1 MKINLQE
8 YCKDISN
15 YQRFPT
21 REVMVGDIAIGKDNP
36 IRVQSMTTTDTMDT
50 KGTIAQSIRM
60 IDAGCE
66 IVRITAP
73 SIKEAKNLKM
83 IRDGLRDKG
92 YKTPLVADIHFTPNA
107 ALEASKIVEKVRI
120 NPGNYVDKKK
130 FEVKEYDDKSY
141 QDELLKIE
149 EKFIPL
155 ISSCKENRV
164 AMRIGT
170 NHGSLSDRIMNRF
183 GDTPLGMVESA
194 MEFLR
199 ICKQNDYDQIV
210 LSMKSSNP
218 IVMIHAYRLLVKSM
232 ENENMH
238 YPLHLGVTEA
248 GDGLDGRI
256 KSALGIGTL
265 LSEGIGDTIRVSLTE
280 DPEFEIPAADK
291 ILSKIDNI
299 SRKVRLK
306 NTEKRAFSFFKR
318 ETLSIENIGEKN
330 PPIVI
335 SSNSNDFEGNFPD
348 YLFTNDL
355 SSLDDSKKYIIE
367 GKDWNKNLSKNIFPY
382 FNSLKGFRTSEAVSD
397 TLNFVEIK
405 LSKVTNTI
413 MQTFSNNVVI
423 ILDVDNGSRHDLLS
437 AFNFFEEK
445 QIKIPVVLKGSY
457 QSSDFE
463 QISIDASIDLGSIL
477 LEGMGNGVW
486 IQAKDFESKINE
498 LSFLILQNTR
508 TRIFKTDYI
517 SCPSC
522 GRTKFNLQETT
533 ALVKEKTS
541 HLKGLKIA
549 VMGCIV
555 NGPGEM
561 ADADYGYVGSGKDV
575 ISLYKG
581 KDLVKR
587 NISSKDAVDE
597 LINLIKANND
607 WVEPLI

>member
-1 MKINLQE
+1 MRRKTLSV
-8 YCKDISN
+8 K
-15 YQRFPT
+15 
-21 REVMVGDIAIGKDNP
+21 IGKVFIGSDHS
-36 IRVQSMTTTDTMDT
+36 IKTQSMTTASTMDT
-50 KGTIAQSIRM
+50 DKSVDEAIR
-60 IDAGCE
+60 IIQAGGKL
-66 IVRITAP
+66 VRFTAP
-73 SIKEAKNLKM
+73 NINEAKNLLNIKNA
-83 IRDGLRDKG
+83 LVAKG
-92 YKTPLVADIHFTPNA
+92 YDDPLVADIHFTPNA

-155 ISSCKENRV
+155 INSCKENKV

-170 NHGSLSDRIMNRF
+170 NHGSLSDRVMNRF

-199 ICKQNDYDQIV
+199 ICKQNDFDQIV

-218 IVMIHAYRLLVKSM
+218 IVMIHAYRLLVQSM

-265 LSEGIGDTIRVSLTE
+265 LTEGLGDTIRVSLTE
-280 DPEFEIPAADK
+280 DPEFEIPVAEK
-291 ILSKIDNI
+291 ILEKIDSI
-299 SRKVRLK
+299 SKKIRLK
-306 NTEKRAFSFFKR
+306 NTDKRAFSFFKR
-318 ETLSIENIGEKN
+318 ETESIKNIGEKN

-335 SSNSNDFEGNFPD
+335 SNSSNDFEGNFPD
-348 YLFTNDL
+348 YLFIDN
-355 SSLDDSKKYIIE
+355 LDNLDESKQYIIE
-367 GKDWNKNLSKNIFPY
+367 GKDWNKNLAKNIFPY
-382 FNSLKGFRTSEAVSD
+382 FNSLKDFRKSKAVSN
-397 TLNFVEIK
+397 TLNFIEIE
-405 LSKVTNTI
+405 LSKITNTI
-413 MQTFSNNVVI
+413 MQTFSNSVVI
-423 ILDVDNGSRHDLLS
+423 VLNVDNTNRHDLLS
-437 AFNFFEEK
+437 AFNFLEEK
-445 QIKIPVVLKGSY
+445 QIKIPVILKGSY
-457 QSSDFE
+457 QSLDFE
-463 QISIDASIDLGSIL
+463 KVAIDASIEIGSIL
-477 LEGMGNGVW
+477 LEGMGNGIW
-486 IQAKDFESKINE
+486 IQTKDFDSKINE

-522 GRTKFNLQETT
+522 GRTKFDLQETT
-533 ALVKEKTS
+533 ALVKEHTN
-541 HLKGLKIA
+541 HLKGLKIS

-561 ADADYGYVGSGKDV
+561 ADADYGYVGSGDGV

-581 KDLVKR
+581 KELVKR
-587 NISSKDAVDE
+587 NISSEQAVNE
-597 LINLIKANND
+597 LIQLIKENDD
-607 WVEPLI
+607 WVDPKN

>member
-1 MKINLQE
+1 MRRKTLSV
-8 YCKDISN
+8 K
-15 YQRFPT
+15 
-21 REVMVGDIAIGKDNP
+21 IGKVFIGSDHS
-36 IRVQSMTTTDTMDT
+36 IKTQSMTTASTMDT
-50 KGTIAQSIRM
+50 DKSVDEAIR
-60 IDAGCE
+60 IIQAGGKL
-66 IVRITAP
+66 VRFTAP
-73 SIKEAKNLKM
+73 NINEAKNLLNIKNA
-83 IRDGLRDKG
+83 LVAKG
-92 YKTPLVADIHFTPNA
+92 YDDPLVADIHFTPNA

-155 ISSCKENRV
+155 INSCKENKV

-170 NHGSLSDRIMNRF
+170 NHGSLSDRVMNRF

-265 LSEGIGDTIRVSLTE
+265 LTEGIGDTIRVSLTE
-280 DPEFEIPAADK
+280 DPEFEIPAAEK
-291 ILSKIDNI
+291 ILEKIDSI
-299 SRKVRLK
+299 SKKIRLK
-306 NTEKRAFSFFKR
+306 NTDKRAFSFFKR
-318 ETLSIENIGEKN
+318 ETESIKNIGEKN

-335 SSNSNDFEGNFPD
+335 SNSSNDFEGNFPD
-348 YLFTNDL
+348 YLFINNLDN
-355 SSLDDSKKYIIE
+355 LDDSKKYIIE
-367 GKDWNKNLSKNIFPY
+367 GKDWNENLSKNIFPY
-382 FNSLKGFRTSEAVSD
+382 FNSLKDFRKSEAVAN
-397 TLNFVEIK
+397 TLNFIEIE
-405 LSKVTNTI
+405 LSKITNTI

-423 ILDVDNGSRHDLLS
+423 VLNVDNANRHDLLN
-437 AFNFFEEK
+437 AFNFLEEK
-445 QIKIPVVLKGSY
+445 RIKIPVILKGSY

-463 QISIDASIDLGSIL
+463 KVAIDASIDIGSIL
-477 LEGMGNGVW
+477 LEGMGNGIW
-486 IQAKDFESKINE
+486 IQAKGFESKINE

-522 GRTKFNLQETT
+522 GRTKFYLQETT
-533 ALVKEKTS
+533 ALVKKHTN
-541 HLKGLKIA
+541 HLKGLKIS

-561 ADADYGYVGSGKDV
+561 ADADYGYVGSGDGV

-581 KDLVKR
+581 KELVKR
-587 NISSKDAVDE
+587 NISSEHAVDE
-597 LINLIKANND
+597 LIRLIKENND
-607 WVEPLI
+607 WVDPKN

>member
-1 MKINLQE
+1 MRRKTLSV
-8 YCKDISN
+8 K
-15 YQRFPT
+15 
-21 REVMVGDIAIGKDNP
+21 IGKVFIGSDHS
-36 IRVQSMTTTDTMDT
+36 IKTQSMTTASTMDT
-50 KGTIAQSIRM
+50 DKSVDEAIR
-60 IDAGCE
+60 IIQAGGKL
-66 IVRITAP
+66 VRFTAP
-73 SIKEAKNLKM
+73 NINEAKNLLNIKNA
-83 IRDGLRDKG
+83 LVAKG
-92 YKTPLVADIHFTPNA
+92 YDDPLVADIHFTPNA

-155 ISSCKENRV
+155 INSCKKNNV

-170 NHGSLSDRIMNRF
+170 NHGSLSDRVMNRF

-265 LSEGIGDTIRVSLTE
+265 LTEGIGDTIRVSLTE
-280 DPEFEIPAADK
+280 DPEFEIPAAEK
-291 ILSKIDNI
+291 ILEKIDSI
-299 SRKVRLK
+299 SEKIRLK
-306 NTEKRAFSFFKR
+306 NTDKRAFSFFKR
-318 ETLSIENIGEKN
+318 ETESIKNIGEKN

-335 SSNSNDFEGNFPD
+335 SNSSNDFEGNFPD
-348 YLFTNDL
+348 YLFIDDL
-355 SSLDDSKKYIIE
+355 DNLDDSKKYIIE
-367 GKDWNKNLSKNIFPY
+367 GKDWNENLSKNIFPY
-382 FNSLKGFRTSEAVSD
+382 FNSLKDFRKSEAVSN
-397 TLNFVEIK
+397 TLNFIEIE
-405 LSKVTNTI
+405 LSKITNTI

-423 ILDVDNGSRHDLLS
+423 VLNVDNANRHDLLS
-437 AFNFFEEK
+437 AFNFLEEK
-445 QIKIPVVLKGSY
+445 RIKIPVILKGSY

-463 QISIDASIDLGSIL
+463 KVAIDASIDIGSIL
-477 LEGMGNGVW
+477 LEGMGNGIW
-486 IQAKDFESKINE
+486 IQTKDFDSKINE

-522 GRTKFNLQETT
+522 GRTKFDLQETT
-533 ALVKEKTS
+533 ALVKEHTN
-541 HLKGLKIA
+541 HLKGLKIS

-561 ADADYGYVGSGKDV
+561 ADADYGYVGSGDGV

-581 KDLVKR
+581 KELVKR
-587 NISSKDAVDE
+587 NISSEQAVDE
-597 LINLIKANND
+597 LIQLIKENDD
-607 WVEPLI
+607 WVDPKN

>member
-1 MKINLQE
+1 MRRKTLSVKIGNVL
-8 YCKDISN
+8 
-15 YQRFPT
+15 
-21 REVMVGDIAIGKDNP
+21 IGSDHSIKT
-36 IRVQSMTTTDTMDT
+36 QSMTTVSTMYTD
-50 KGTIAQSIRM
+50 KSVEEAIR
-60 IDAGCE
+60 IIKAGGQL
-66 IVRITAP
+66 VRFTAP
-73 SIKEAKNLKM
+73 NINEAKNLLNIKNT
-83 IRDGLRDKG
+83 LEEKG
-92 YKTPLVADIHFTPNA
+92 YDTPLVADIHFTPNA
-107 ALEASKIVEKVRI
+107 ALEASTIVEKVRI

-141 QDELLKIE
+141 SDEIEKIK

-155 ISSCKENRV
+155 INSCKNNNV

-199 ICKQNDYDQIV
+199 ISKDNDYNQIV

-280 DPEFEIPAADK
+280 DPEFEIPAAEK
-291 ILSKIDNI
+291 IIKKINTI
-299 SRKVRLK
+299 PEKVRVQ
-306 NTEKRAFSFFKR
+306 NNNKRAFSFSKR
-318 ETLSIENIGEKN
+318 ETLLVGNFGGKN
-330 PPIVI
+330 PPLVI
-335 SSNSNDFEGNFPD
+335 SSNSKAFEGNYPD
-348 YLFTNDL
+348 FIFIKDL
-355 SSLDDSKKYIIE
+355 KNLDESKKYITNN
-367 GKDWNKNLSKNIFPY
+367 KDWSKKQLKNVFPYYSSLKDFRKSKN
-382 FNSLKGFRTSEAVSD
+382 TSGV
-397 TLNFVEIK
+397 LNFIEVDIK
-405 LSKVTNTI
+405 TITNTI
-413 MQTFSNNVVI
+413 IQTISSNIVLVFNI
-423 ILDVDNGSRHDLLS
+423 DECSRHDFLN
-437 AFNFFEEK
+437 AFTFLEEK
-445 QIKIPVVLKGSY
+445 EIKVPIILKGNY
-457 QSSDFE
+457 DSSDFE
-463 QISIDASIDLGSIL
+463 QIAIDASIDLGSIF
-477 LEGMGNGVW
+477 LEGMGNGIW
-486 IQAKDFESKINE
+486 IQSEKFDDKINE

-522 GRTKFNLQETT
+522 GRTKFDLQKTT
-533 ALVKEKTS
+533 ALVKKYTN
-541 HLKGLKIA
+541 HLKGLKIS

-561 ADADYGYVGSGKDV
+561 ADADYGYVGSGDGV

-581 KDLVKR
+581 KELVKR
-587 NISSKDAVDE
+587 NISSKNAVNE
-597 LINLIKANND
+597 LIHLIKDND
-607 WVEPLI
+607 DWIDPKN

>member
-1 MKINLQE
+1 MRRKTLSV
-8 YCKDISN
+8 K
-15 YQRFPT
+15 
-21 REVMVGDIAIGKDNP
+21 IGKVFIGSDHS
-36 IRVQSMTTTDTMDT
+36 IKTQSMTTASTMDT
-50 KGTIAQSIRM
+50 DKSVDEAIR
-60 IDAGCE
+60 IIQAGGKL
-66 IVRITAP
+66 VRFTAP
-73 SIKEAKNLKM
+73 NINEAKNLLNIKNA
-83 IRDGLRDKG
+83 LVAKG
-92 YKTPLVADIHFTPNA
+92 YDDPLVADIHFTPNA

-155 ISSCKENRV
+155 INSCKENKV

-170 NHGSLSDRIMNRF
+170 NHGSLSDRVMNRF

-280 DPEFEIPAADK
+280 DPEFEIPAAEK
-291 ILSKIDNI
+291 ILEKIDSI
-299 SRKVRLK
+299 SKKIRLK
-306 NTEKRAFSFFKR
+306 NTDKRAFSFFKR
-318 ETLSIENIGEKN
+318 ETESIKNIGEKN

-335 SSNSNDFEGNFPD
+335 SNSSNDFEGNFPD
-348 YLFTNDL
+348 YLFIDNLDN
-355 SSLDDSKKYIIE
+355 LDDSKKYIIE
-367 GKDWNKNLSKNIFPY
+367 GKDWNENLSKNIFPY
-382 FNSLKGFRTSEAVSD
+382 FNSLKDFRKSEAVSN
-397 TLNFVEIK
+397 TLNFIEIE
-405 LSKVTNTI
+405 LSKITNTI

-423 ILDVDNGSRHDLLS
+423 VLNVDNANRHDLLR
-437 AFNFFEEK
+437 AFNFLEEK
-445 QIKIPVVLKGSY
+445 RIKIPIILKGSY

-463 QISIDASIDLGSIL
+463 KVAIDASIDIGSIL
-477 LEGMGNGVW
+477 LEGMGNGIW
-486 IQAKDFESKINE
+486 IQAKDFDSKINE

-522 GRTKFNLQETT
+522 GRTKFDLQETT
-533 ALVKEKTS
+533 ALVKEHTN
-541 HLKGLKIA
+541 HLKGLKIS

-561 ADADYGYVGSGKDV
+561 ADADYGYVGSGDGV

-581 KDLVKR
+581 KELVKR
-587 NISSKDAVDE
+587 NISSEQAVDE
-597 LINLIKANND
+597 LIQLIKENDD
-607 WVEPLI
+607 WVDPKN

>member
-1 MKINLQE
+1 MRRKTLSV
-8 YCKDISN
+8 K
-15 YQRFPT
+15 
-21 REVMVGDIAIGKDNP
+21 IGKVFIGSDHS
-36 IRVQSMTTTDTMDT
+36 IKTQSMTTASTMDT
-50 KGTIAQSIRM
+50 DKSVDEAIR
-60 IDAGCE
+60 IIQAGGKL
-66 IVRITAP
+66 VRFTAP
-73 SIKEAKNLKM
+73 NINEAKNLLNIKNA
-83 IRDGLRDKG
+83 LVAKG
-92 YKTPLVADIHFTPNA
+92 YDDPLVADIHFTPNA

-155 ISSCKENRV
+155 INSCKENKV

-170 NHGSLSDRIMNRF
+170 NHGSLSDRVMNRF

-265 LSEGIGDTIRVSLTE
+265 LTEGIGDTIRVSLTE
-280 DPEFEIPAADK
+280 DPEFEIPAAEK
-291 ILSKIDNI
+291 ILEKIDSI
-299 SRKVRLK
+299 SEKIRLK
-306 NTEKRAFSFFKR
+306 NTDKRAFSFFKR
-318 ETLSIENIGEKN
+318 ETESIKNIGEKN

-335 SSNSNDFEGNFPD
+335 SNSSNDFEGNFPD
-348 YLFTNDL
+348 YLFIDDL
-355 SSLDDSKKYIIE
+355 DNLDDSKKYIIE
-367 GKDWNKNLSKNIFPY
+367 GKDWNENLSKNIFPY
-382 FNSLKGFRTSEAVSD
+382 FNSLKDFRKSEAVSN
-397 TLNFVEIK
+397 TLNFIEIE
-405 LSKVTNTI
+405 LSKITNTI

-423 ILDVDNGSRHDLLS
+423 VLNVDNANRHDLLR
-437 AFNFFEEK
+437 AFNFLEEK
-445 QIKIPVVLKGSY
+445 RIKIPVILKGSY

-463 QISIDASIDLGSIL
+463 KVAIDASIDIGSIL
-477 LEGMGNGVW
+477 LEGMGNGIW
-486 IQAKDFESKINE
+486 IQTKDFDSKINE

-522 GRTKFNLQETT
+522 GRTKFDLQETT
-533 ALVKEKTS
+533 ALVKEHTN
-541 HLKGLKIA
+541 HLKGLKIS

-561 ADADYGYVGSGKDV
+561 ADADYGYVGSGDGV

-581 KDLVKR
+581 KELVKR
-587 NISSKDAVDE
+587 NISSEQAVDE
-597 LINLIKANND
+597 LIQLIKENDD
-607 WVEPLI
+607 WVDPKN

>member
-1 MKINLQE
+1 MRRKTLSV
-8 YCKDISN
+8 K
-15 YQRFPT
+15 
-21 REVMVGDIAIGKDNP
+21 IGKIFIGSDHS
-36 IRVQSMTTTDTMDT
+36 IKTQSMTTASTMDT
-50 KGTIAQSIRM
+50 NKSVDEAIR
-60 IDAGCE
+60 IIQAGGKL
-66 IVRITAP
+66 VRFTAP
-73 SIKEAKNLKM
+73 NINEAKNLLNIKNA
-83 IRDGLRDKG
+83 LVAKG
-92 YKTPLVADIHFTPNA
+92 YDDPLVADIHFTPNA

-155 ISSCKENRV
+155 INSCKENKV

-170 NHGSLSDRIMNRF
+170 NHGSLSDRVMNRF

-265 LSEGIGDTIRVSLTE
+265 LTEGIGDTIRVSLTE
-280 DPEFEIPAADK
+280 DPEFEIPAAEK
-291 ILSKIDNI
+291 ILEKIDSI
-299 SRKVRLK
+299 SKKIRLK
-306 NTEKRAFSFFKR
+306 NTDKRAFSFFKR
-318 ETLSIENIGEKN
+318 ETESIKNIGEKN

-335 SSNSNDFEGNFPD
+335 SNSSNDFEGNFPD
-348 YLFTNDL
+348 YLFIDNLDN
-355 SSLDDSKKYIIE
+355 LDDSKKYIIE
-367 GKDWNKNLSKNIFPY
+367 GKDWNENLSKNIFPY
-382 FNSLKGFRTSEAVSD
+382 FNSLKDFRKSEAVSN
-397 TLNFVEIK
+397 TLNFIEIE
-405 LSKVTNTI
+405 LSKITNTI

-423 ILDVDNGSRHDLLS
+423 VLNVDNANRHDLLR
-437 AFNFFEEK
+437 AFNFLEEK
-445 QIKIPVVLKGSY
+445 RIKIPVILKGSY

-463 QISIDASIDLGSIL
+463 KVAIDASIDIGSIL
-477 LEGMGNGVW
+477 LEGMGNGIW
-486 IQAKDFESKINE
+486 IQTKDFDSKINE

-522 GRTKFNLQETT
+522 GRTKFDLQETT
-533 ALVKEKTS
+533 ALVKEHTN
-541 HLKGLKIA
+541 HLKGLKIS

-561 ADADYGYVGSGKDV
+561 ADADYGYVGSGDGV

-581 KDLVKR
+581 KELVKR
-587 NISSKDAVDE
+587 NISSEQAVDE
-597 LINLIKANND
+597 LIQLIKENDD
-607 WVEPLI
+607 WVDPKN

>member
-1 MKINLQE
+1 MRRKTLSV
-8 YCKDISN
+8 K
-15 YQRFPT
+15 
-21 REVMVGDIAIGKDNP
+21 IGKVFIGSDHS
-36 IRVQSMTTTDTMDT
+36 IKTQSMTTASTMDT
-50 KGTIAQSIRM
+50 DKSVDEAIR
-60 IDAGCE
+60 IIQAGGKL
-66 IVRITAP
+66 VRFTAP
-73 SIKEAKNLKM
+73 NINEAKNLLNIKNA
-83 IRDGLRDKG
+83 LVAKG
-92 YKTPLVADIHFTPNA
+92 YDDPLVADIHFTPNA

-155 ISSCKENRV
+155 INSCKENKV

-170 NHGSLSDRIMNRF
+170 NHGSLSDRVMNRF

-265 LSEGIGDTIRVSLTE
+265 LTEGIGDTIRVSLTE
-280 DPEFEIPAADK
+280 DPEFEIPAAEK
-291 ILSKIDNI
+291 ILEKIDSI
-299 SRKVRLK
+299 SEKIRLK
-306 NTEKRAFSFFKR
+306 NTDKRAFSFFKR
-318 ETLSIENIGEKN
+318 ETESIKNIGEKN

-335 SSNSNDFEGNFPD
+335 SNSSNDFEGNFPD
-348 YLFTNDL
+348 YLFIDNLDN
-355 SSLDDSKKYIIE
+355 LDDSKKYIIE
-367 GKDWNKNLSKNIFPY
+367 GKDWNESLSKNIFPY
-382 FNSLKGFRTSEAVSD
+382 FNSLKDFRKSEAVSN
-397 TLNFVEIK
+397 TLNFIEIE
-405 LSKVTNTI
+405 LSKITNTI

-423 ILDVDNGSRHDLLS
+423 VLNVDNANRHDLLR
-437 AFNFFEEK
+437 AFNFLEEK
-445 QIKIPVVLKGSY
+445 RIKIPVILKGSY

-463 QISIDASIDLGSIL
+463 KVAIDASIDIGSIL
-477 LEGMGNGVW
+477 LEGMGNGIW
-486 IQAKDFESKINE
+486 IQAKDFDSKINE

-522 GRTKFNLQETT
+522 GRTKFDLQETT
-533 ALVKEKTS
+533 ALVKEHTN
-541 HLKGLKIA
+541 HLKGLKIS

-561 ADADYGYVGSGKDV
+561 ADADYGYVGSGDGV

-581 KDLVKR
+581 KELVKR
-587 NISSKDAVDE
+587 NISSEQAVDE
-597 LINLIKANND
+597 LIQLIKENDD
-607 WVEPLI
+607 WVDPKN